1 MFQDQYGDRTLDQ
14 VANVFGT
21 KFAEELFKLRP
32 GAWNGPVESGLGWH
46 LVWVDSITPGRTPE
60 FEEVDI
66 SQIKSQWLSAQRA
79 ETKRELF
86 EAMRARYEIVL
97 PRGPQSVAQ
106 YDLLARHP
114 MNKAIRHPAW
124 RYRLLINLFLGI
136 IAFASAANAH
146 ESRPAYLEIDETA
159 PGRYDVIWRTPLNA
173 GMRLPIALK
182 FSEGVSNVTE
192 PAVRELPDSLVER
205 RIIKVSDSI
214 AGKRIDFVGLQ
225 ATITDVLVRV
235 RLLDGSESTT
245 VARPSKSWVE
255 ITGSRGL
262 IAVASSYALL
272 GIEHIAFGI
281 DHLLFVLALLIITNG
296 TVRLLKTVT
305 AFTIAHSITLAL
317 ATLGIVHIPSR
328 PVEATIALSIVFV
341 AFEIIRLREGQHS
354 ITSRAPWIVAFIFGL
369 LHGFGFAGALS
380 EVGLPQNHIPTA
392 LFFFNVGVEVGQI
405 AFISVVLVFIRM
417 VRRLLPRAPRWT
429 ELIPP
434 YAIGSVAMFWVVQ
447 RVAAF

>member
-1 MFQDQYGDRTLDQ
+1 MAFGATRRNQARTLR
-14 VANVFGT
+14 GYEST
-21 KFAEELFKLRP
+21 LRNRP
-32 GAWNGPVESGLGWH
+32 PARPT
-46 LVWVDSITPGRTPE
+46 IGRRCD
-60 FEEVDI
+60 F
-66 SQIKSQWLSAQRA
+66 
-79 ETKRELF
+79 
-86 EAMRARYEIVL
+86 
-97 PRGPQSVAQ
+97 
-106 YDLLARHP
+106 LARHA

-245 VARPSKSWVE
+245 VARPSKAWVE

-262 IAVASSYALL
+262 LAVASSYALL
-272 GIEHIAFGI
+272 GIEHILFGV
-281 DHLLFVLALLIITNG
+281 DHLLFVLGLLILVKGWRRLVG
-296 TVRLLKTVT
+296 TIT
-305 AFTIAHSITLAL
+305 AFTVAHSITLAA
-317 ATLGIVHIPSR
+317 ATLGFVHVPSK

-341 AFEIIRLREGQHS
+341 ACEIVHRPSGTIRSYG
-354 ITSRAPWIVAFIFGL
+354 
-369 LHGFGFAGALS
+369 
-380 EVGLPQNHIPTA
+380 N
-392 LFFFNVGVEVGQI
+392 
-405 AFISVVLVFIRM
+405 
-417 VRRLLPRAPRWT
+417 
-429 ELIPP
+429 
-434 YAIGSVAMFWVVQ
+434 VAMGNSV
-447 RVAAF
+447 

>member
-1 MFQDQYGDRTLDQ
+1 
-14 VANVFGT
+14 
-21 KFAEELFKLRP
+21 
-32 GAWNGPVESGLGWH
+32 
-46 LVWVDSITPGRTPE
+46 
-60 FEEVDI
+60 
-66 SQIKSQWLSAQRA
+66 
-79 ETKRELF
+79 
-86 EAMRARYEIVL
+86 
-97 PRGPQSVAQ
+97 
-106 YDLLARHP
+106 

-245 VARPSKSWVE
+245 VVRPSKAWVE

-262 IAVASSYALL
+262 LAVASSYALL
-272 GIEHIAFGI
+272 GIEHILFGV
-281 DHLLFVLALLIITNG
+281 DHLLFVLGLLILVKGWRRLVG
-296 TVRLLKTVT
+296 TIT
-305 AFTIAHSITLAL
+305 AFTVAHSITLAA
-317 ATLGIVHIPSR
+317 ATLGFVHVPSK

-341 AFEIIRLREGQHS
+341 ACEIVHRRQGRSGLTEMW
-354 ITSRAPWIVAFIFGL
+354 PWVIAFSFGL
-369 LHGFGFAGALS
+369 LHGLGFAGALR
-380 EVGLPQNHIPTA
+380 EVGLPQNAIPLA
-392 LFFFNVGVEVGQI
+392 LLFFNVGVELGQLL
-405 AFISVVLVFIRM
+405 FISFVMAVVAVAVYAAKRFSQSKVALQSAFAWCENVS
-417 VRRLLPRAPRWT
+417 A
-429 ELIPP
+429 
-434 YAIGSVAMFWVVQ
+434 YAIGG
-447 RVAAF
+447 VAAFWLIERTLSFVT

>member
-1 MFQDQYGDRTLDQ
+1 
-14 VANVFGT
+14 
-21 KFAEELFKLRP
+21 
-32 GAWNGPVESGLGWH
+32 
-46 LVWVDSITPGRTPE
+46 
-60 FEEVDI
+60 
-66 SQIKSQWLSAQRA
+66 
-79 ETKRELF
+79 
-86 EAMRARYEIVL
+86 
-97 PRGPQSVAQ
+97 
-106 YDLLARHP
+106 
-114 MNKAIRHPAW
+114 MNKATRYPAC
-124 RYRLLINLFLGI
+124 RSRLLIGLFLGI
-136 IAFASAANAH
+136 VAFASTAQAH

-173 GMRLPIALK
+173 GMRLPIALR
-182 FSEGVSNVTE
+182 FSDDVSNVVE

-205 RIIKVSDSI
+205 RIVKVTDTL

-245 VARPSKSWVE
+245 VVRPSKAWVE

-262 IAVASSYALL
+262 LAISSSYALL
-272 GIEHIAFGI
+272 GIEHIILGI

-305 AFTIAHSITLAL
+305 AFTVAHSITLAL
-317 ATLGIVHIPSR
+317 ATLGFVHIPSR

-341 AFEIIRLREGQHS
+341 AFEIIRLREGQVG
-354 ITSRAPWIVAFIFGL
+354 ITSRAPWIVAFTFGL

-380 EVGLPQNHIPTA
+380 ELGLPQNHVPTA

-405 AFISVVLVFIRM
+405 AFISVVLVFIRV
-417 VRRLLPRAPRWT
+417 VRRLLQSAPRWT